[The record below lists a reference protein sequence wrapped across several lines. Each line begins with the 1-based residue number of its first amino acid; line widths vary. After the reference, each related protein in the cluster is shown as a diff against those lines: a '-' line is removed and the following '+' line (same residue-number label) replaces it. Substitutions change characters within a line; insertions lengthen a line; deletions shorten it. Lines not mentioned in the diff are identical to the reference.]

1 VTSVVQWL
9 SFPKGTERRANVTVR
24 RQTQDPAP
32 RVVDVHAARW
42 AGRAR
47 GRLVRSV
54 RLAFI
59 VSLLAVVAFV
69 AGSLGGAWA
78 AGEPAPD
85 ITLKTENG
93 DVRVADQKGKVVV
106 LYFSFPG

>member
-1 VTSVVQWL
+1 MAQ
-9 SFPKGTERRANVTVR
+9 R
-24 RQTQDPAP
+24 RQAQHPGP
-32 RVVDVHAARW
+32 RAVDVPGARW

-47 GRLVRSV
+47 ERLVRSV
-54 RLAFI
+54 RLALI
-59 VSLLAVVAFV
+59 VSLVASAAFV
-69 AGSLGGAWA
+69 TGSLAGAWA

-93 DVRVADQKGKVVV
+93 DFRLADQKGKVLV

>member
-1 VTSVVQWL
+1 VAQS
-9 SFPKGTERRANVTVR
+9 
-24 RQTQDPAP
+24 RQGQHPGP
-32 RVVDVHAARW
+32 RVVDAQGARW

-47 GRLVRSV
+47 GRLVRLV
-54 RLAFI
+54 RSAFI
-59 VSLLAVVAFV
+59 ISLFASVAFV
-69 AGSLGGAWA
+69 TGSLGGAWA

-93 DVRVADQKGKVVV
+93 DFRLADQKGKVLV